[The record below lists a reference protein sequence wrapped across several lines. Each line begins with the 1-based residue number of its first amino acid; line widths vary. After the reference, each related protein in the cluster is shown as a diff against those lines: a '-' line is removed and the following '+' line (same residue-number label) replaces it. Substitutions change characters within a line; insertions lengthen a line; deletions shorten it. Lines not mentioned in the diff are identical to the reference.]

1 MSIFRGRAIDATDM
15 TRFAQSVGSIM
26 REHVDQQSMRIDR
39 LELRIDEL
47 SAEIERMK
55 AEPRMSLRQLLQ
67 ARGIR

>member
-1 MSIFRGRAIDATDM
+1 MSFFRGRVIETTDM
-15 TRFAQSVGSIM
+15 AKFAQSVGSIM

-39 LELRIDEL
+39 LEQRIDEL

-55 AEPRMSLRQLLQ
+55 TEPRMSLRQMLQ

>member
-1 MSIFRGRAIDATDM
+1 MSFFRGRTLDATDM
-15 TRFAQSVGSIM
+15 ASFAQSVGSIM

-39 LELRIDEL
+39 LEQRIDEL

-55 AEPRMSLRQLLQ
+55 SEPRMSLRRLLQ